1 MRYILRSFCM
11 KRLPQMT
18 QLNFPDARELRSAAE
33 REAELM
39 TRLAKQVA
47 HAKAKTNAFAASLS
61 TIDPHAVTS
70 RAALAGLPV
79 IRKSELL
86 EIQKAARAAGG
97 DPFGGFA
104 AAGWG
109 ISPIRAKKVF
119 ASPGPIYE
127 PEGESPLAYAR
138 VARALYAAGFRAG
151 ELVHNTFS
159 YHMTPG
165 GWIMDAG
172 ATALGCTVFPAG
184 VGNTEQQ
191 IAAMHDLKPTGYT
204 GTPSFLRILLE
215 KADEL
220 GAPITSLKRASVSG
234 EFFAPQLREMLKTR
248 GIVGT
253 QTYATADVGLIAY
266 EAPDSSGNVQ
276 GMVIDEDLIVEIVR
290 PGTGESLAEG
300 EVGEVV
306 VTTFNP
312 EYPLIRFGTGDLSA
326 ILPGTCPS
334 GRTNKRIKGWMG
346 RADQTAKV
354 KGMFVHPSQVDQVA
368 KKFPE
373 LGRVRLV
380 LTNPDQRDTMTLHA
394 ECASATDALKAKLVE
409 ALREATK
416 LGGDVTFA
424 AVGTLANDGKVIDDA
439 RKYD

>member
-1 MRYILRSFCM
+1 MSSTFTFPDPRETRSADVRETELM
-11 KRLPQMT
+11 ARLPAQI
-18 QLNFPDARELRSAAE
+18 
-33 REAELM
+33 
-39 TRLAKQVA
+39 A
-47 HAKAKTNAFAASLS
+47 HAQASAPAFALSLAG
-61 TIDPHAVTS
+61 IDPRAVTS
-70 RAALAGLPV
+70 REALSRLPV
-79 IRKSELL
+79 IRKSEVL
-86 EIQKAARAAGG
+86 EAQKASRAAGG

-109 ISPIRAKKVF
+109 SANLRASKVF

-138 VARALYAAGFRAG
+138 VARALYAAGFRSG

-172 ATALGCTVFPAG
+172 AAALGCTVFPAG

-220 GAPITSLKRASVSG
+220 GAPITSLTKASVSG
-234 EFFAPQLREMLKTR
+234 EFFAPQLREMLRAR
-248 GIVGT
+248 GILGT
-253 QTYATADVGLIAY
+253 QTYATADIGLIAY
-266 EAPDSSGNVQ
+266 EAPDAQGQVS

-290 PGTGESLAEG
+290 PGTGEPLPDG
-300 EVGEVV
+300 EVGEIV

-326 ILPGTCPS
+326 ILSGPCPS
-334 GRTNKRIKGWMG
+334 GRTNQRIKGWLG

-368 KKFPE
+368 KRFPE

-380 LTNPDQRDTMTLHA
+380 LTNPDQRDAMTLHA
-394 ECASATDALKAKLVE
+394 ECAAPSDGLKTRLTE

-416 LGGDVTFA
+416 LGGDIHLA
-424 AVGTLANDGKVIDDA
+424 ALGSLPNDGKVIDDA